1 MHVYPEIGQ
10 QGGVLVKWICPLIIM
25 IIGYQRR
32 AGCGQIQGN

>member
-10 QGGVLVKWICPLIIM
+10 QGGVLVKWMCSLIIM

-32 AGCGQIQGN
+32 AERGLIQGN